1 MKKERRGKK
10 LLELLLKNFTL
21 AKRGVSIFFNRYI
34 TLNL

>member
-21 AKRGVSIFFNRYI
+21 AKRGVSIFLIDMSR
-34 TLNL
+34 